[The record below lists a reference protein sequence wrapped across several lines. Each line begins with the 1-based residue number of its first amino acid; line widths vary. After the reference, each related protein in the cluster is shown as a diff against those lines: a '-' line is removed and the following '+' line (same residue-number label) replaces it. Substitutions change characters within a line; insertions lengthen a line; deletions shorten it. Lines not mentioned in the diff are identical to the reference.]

1 VIAAIID
8 EPTTVYGGIAAA
20 PLFQEVG
27 KFALAHLRV
36 PAAEPPPIPPHTMPT
51 E

>member
-1 VIAAIID
+1 MIAAIID
-8 EPTTVYGGIAAA
+8 EPATVYGGIAAA

-27 KFALAHLRV
+27 RFALAHLRV
-36 PAAEPPPIPPHTMPT
+36 PVGPAAPLPPHTMPT